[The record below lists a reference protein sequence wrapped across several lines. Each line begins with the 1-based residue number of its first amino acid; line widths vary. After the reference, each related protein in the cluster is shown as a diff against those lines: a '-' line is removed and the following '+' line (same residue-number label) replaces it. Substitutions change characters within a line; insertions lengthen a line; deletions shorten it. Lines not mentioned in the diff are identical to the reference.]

1 MGKALGIDYGAK
13 RTGLAITDDLQI
25 IASPLEAV
33 DTKAVFQRIEA
44 LVASENI
51 SDIVVG
57 DPDVFGGTSDSS
69 ASIHKFC
76 AELKKRYPAQRHHRV
91 DESFSSREAMSAM
104 VAGGMKKS
112 QRREKKNLDKV
123 SAAVI
128 LQRWLAQNH

>member
-1 MGKALGIDYGAK
+1 MGKALGIDYGLK

-25 IASPLEAV
+25 IASPLDAV
-33 DTKAVFQRIEA
+33 DTKTIFQRIDELIA
-44 LVASENI
+44 REGITDL
-51 SDIVVG
+51 VVG

-69 ASIHKFC
+69 ASIQKFC
-76 AELKKRYPAQRHHRV
+76 AELKKRHPNLNHHRV
-91 DESFSSREAMSAM
+91 DESFSSREAMAAM

-128 LQRWLAQNH
+128 LQRWLAQAH

>member
-69 ASIHKFC
+69 ASIYKFC
-76 AELKKRYPAQRHHRV
+76 AELKKRYPALRHHRV

-128 LQRWLAQNH
+128 LQRWLAQTH